1 MTMQALLNS
10 MRFALALA
18 SINIR
23 ATLALRGAFLLQ
35 AAFMLVNNVT
45 FFATWVIFFDRFE
58 QVGGWRI
65 EDVGVVFGVVALG
78 FGLAHVVGGGA
89 PQLSRMILAGD
100 LDSVLTQPKHPLVQ
114 LVAARSSAAAWGD
127 MATGVAF
134 LAVAG
139 RLDSYGVPLLILA
152 TFACAL
158 SFMAVITIFHCA
170 AFWLGRIDAL
180 AAMLSEFTLTFS
192 LYPRTLF
199 GGSVKVLLYSVVPA
213 ALVGWYPAEAV
224 REPAVAPIA
233 AMVAC
238 SSGLVMLA
246 FVVFHFGVK
255 RYESG
260 SRFGVAG

>member
-1 MTMQALLNS
+1 MTMNS
-10 MRFALALA
+10 LTHLVRFSLALT

-35 AAFMLVNNVT
+35 AALMLVNNVT

-58 QVGGWRI
+58 QIGGWRI

-78 FGLAHVVGGGA
+78 FGLAHVAGGGA
-89 PQLSRMILAGD
+89 PHLSRMILAGD
-100 LDSVLTQPKHPLVQ
+100 LDSVLVQPKHPLVQ

-139 RLDSYGVPLLILA
+139 RLDSFGGPLLVLA

-158 SFMAVITIFHCA
+158 AFMAVITVFHCA
-170 AFWLGRIDAL
+170 AFWLGRVDAL
-180 AAMLSEFTLTFS
+180 AAMLSDFTLTFS

-199 GGSVKVLLYSVVPA
+199 GGSVRILLYSVIPA

-224 REPAVAPIA
+224 REPALAPIA
-233 AMVAC
+233 GMLI
-238 SSGLVMLA
+238 SSFGLVALA

-260 SRFGVAG
+260 SRFGMSG